1 MSKYFLSFIFLITT
15 AILWSQDNQK
25 KLEERKVKIQQEIR
39 ENENKLQT
47 VKKKEKTA
55 TKAIVLQSNKIKL
68 KEELIATTEKQTTLL
83 GNSITENQ
91 AQINKLEKELELL
104 KDDYAKMIVQSY
116 KSRSEESR
124 AMFLL
129 SSESFLQA
137 YKRMQY
143 MKQYTNY
150 RHNQGLEIQHKTNVL
165 YTFNA
170 KLDVQK
176 NAKEVL
182 IAENNKE
189 RVSLEQEKQ
198 EQLNLVKSL
207 DKDKKK
213 IIADIKKKQQEAK
226 TIDIKIDKLIREA
239 IAEANRKAAREK
251 AAKEK
256 AARDKIEK
264 EKAAREKLALEK
276 ATIEKAKA
284 AAIAKTIAL
293 EKAKALEKKKEIEK
307 ANALAAA
314 QAKAASKPKPKPIPI
329 PKEVE
334 KAIAKE
340 IPAAAKEIPVVVKE
354 MPVTTPSAAV
364 SSTKMNLTYDDKVDS
379 DNFKANKGKLPWPV
393 EKGFISL
400 GYGDQAHPVYK
411 ELQIHNS
418 GLDISTDA
426 GSSARAVFAG
436 VVTSVIII
444 SPVNKVVML
453 QHGDFFTIYQNLSSV
468 NVTKGDNVSIK
479 QILGKIKTNGE
490 GKTILKFKIAQ
501 NTTYT
506 NPKAWLAGK

>member
-1 MSKYFLSFIFLITT
+1 MLKYFLSFIFLITT
-15 AILWSQDNQK
+15 ALLWSQDNQQK

-39 ENENKLQT
+39 ENETKLQT
-47 VKKKEKTA
+47 VKKKETTA

-68 KEELIATTEKQTTLL
+68 KEELIATTEKQTSLL
-83 GNSITENQ
+83 GNSIVANQ
-91 AQINKLEKELELL
+91 AQIDKLEKELQLL
-104 KDDYAKMIVQSY
+104 KEDYSKMIVQSY

-137 YKRMQY
+137 YKRAQY

-150 RHNQGLEIQHKTNVL
+150 RHNQGLEIRHKTNEL

-176 NAKEVL
+176 SAKEEL
-182 IAENNKE
+182 IAENDKE
-189 RVSLEQEKQ
+189 RVSLEKEKQ
-198 EQLNLVKSL
+198 EQLKLVESL
-207 DKDKKK
+207 KKDKKK
-213 IIADIKKKQQEAK
+213 IIAEIKKKQQEAK
-226 TIDIKIDKLIREA
+226 TIDKKIDKLIREA

-251 AAKEK
+251 AEKLAKEK
-256 AARDKIEK
+256 A
-264 EKAAREKLALEK
+264 KAVAIA
-276 ATIEKAKA
+276 KAKA
-284 AAIAKTIAL
+284 EAAAKAIAL

-314 QAKAASKPKPKPIPI
+314 QAKANSKPKPKPIPI

-334 KAIAKE
+334 KAIAQEVPAVSKE
-340 IPAAAKEIPVVVKE
+340 V
-354 MPVTTPSAAV
+354 PVTKSAAAV
-364 SSTKMNLTYDDKVDS
+364 STTKMDLSPKDKVDS

-393 EKGFISL
+393 ERGIISL
-400 GYGDQAHPVYK
+400 GYGDQFHPVYK

-418 GLDISTDA
+418 GLEFTTESGA
-426 GSSARAVFAG
+426 SARAVFAG
-436 VVTSVIII
+436 IVTSVIII
-444 SPVNKVVML
+444 SPVNKLVML

-468 NVTKGDNVSIK
+468 NVTKGDNVSIR
-479 QILGKIKTNGE
+479 QSLGKIKTNGD
-490 GKTILKFKIAQ
+490 GKTILKFAITQ

-506 NPKAWLAGK
+506 NPRSWLAGK

>member
-1 MSKYFLSFIFLITT
+1 MLKYFLSFIFLTTT
-15 AILWSQDNQK
+15 AVLWSQDNQQK
-25 KLEERKVKIQQEIR
+25 KLEERKVKLQQEIQ
-39 ENENKLQT
+39 ENETKLQT

-68 KEELIATTEKQTTLL
+68 KEELIATTEKQKTLL
-83 GNSITENQ
+83 NNSISVNQ

-104 KDDYAKMIVQSY
+104 KADYAKMIVQSY

-137 YKRMQY
+137 YKRAQY

-150 RHNQGLEIQHKTNVL
+150 RRIQGKEIQSKTYSL

-176 NAKEVL
+176 SAKEQL
-182 IAENNKE
+182 IAENDKE
-189 RVSLEQEKQ
+189 RLSLEKEKQ
-198 EQLNLVKSL
+198 EQERLVASL
-207 DKDKKK
+207 KKDKKQ
-213 IIADIKKKQQEAK
+213 IIADIKKKQLEAK
-226 TIDIKIDKLIREA
+226 SINKKIDKLIRAA
-239 IAEANRKAAREK
+239 IAEANRKAAIEK

-256 AARDKIEK
+256 A
-264 EKAAREKLALEK
+264 KAD
-276 ATIEKAKA
+276 
-284 AAIAKTIAL
+284 AIAKANAL
-293 EKAKALEKKKEIEK
+293 ARAKALAKKKEIEK

-314 QAKAASKPKPKPIPI
+314 KAKADSKPAPKPIPV

-340 IPAAAKEIPVVVKE
+340 EPAATSV
-354 MPVTTPSAAV
+354 AAV
-364 SSTKMNLTYDDKVDS
+364 SSTKIDLSPKDKVDS

-393 EKGFISL
+393 ERGYISL
-400 GYGDQAHPVYK
+400 GYGDQFHPVYRD
-411 ELQIHNS
+411 LQIHNS
-418 GLDISTDA
+418 GLEFTTDS
-426 GSSARAVFAG
+426 GSSARSVFAG

-444 SPVNKVVML
+444 SPVNKLVML
-453 QHGDFFTIYQNLSSV
+453 QHGDFFTIYQNLTSV
-468 NVTKGDNVSIK
+468 NVSKGDKVSIK
-479 QILGKIKTNGE
+479 QTLGRIRTNGE
-490 GKTILKFKIAQ
+490 GKTILKFAITQ

-506 NPKAWLAGK
+506 NPKSWLAGK